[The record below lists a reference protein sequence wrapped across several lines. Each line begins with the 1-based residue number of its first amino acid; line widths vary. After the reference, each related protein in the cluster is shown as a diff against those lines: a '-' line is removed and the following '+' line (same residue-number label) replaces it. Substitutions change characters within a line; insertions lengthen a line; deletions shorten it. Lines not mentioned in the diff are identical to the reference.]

1 MSQLMNIIIF
11 SLIFSLASCG
21 SKEEKKDVEASTGEK
36 QTVFIKGDIKALYEG
51 TQLNKTSFLTL
62 DNYKD
67 FDNFLRVEYRL
78 YKNFDPVQTKKQ
90 KEAFENMSEE
100 ERSKQLKKGQLSK
113 KENVA
118 DNTQLTYS
126 FSKDDQTGD
135 IIYTDNKESIQL
147 FFKSDKRRALN
158 LYKLK
163 FKGEKEDLEMSFEV
177 LHYSVDE
184 RKQNF
189 SFLVKPEKYKDLEA
203 LYVFKFSKDT
213 KKKLV
218 GLSRKPY
225 EYFLG
230 PTKRAIIRKGS
241 EISLCTKDDSWMN
254 QEIEDAFEKWNLHM
268 PKDYMQFK
276 IVNQYPPISDV
287 NSKCIYLIEDY
298 AMTDPNGNS
307 VINGQVFATINVNT
321 REIVDTDMMISLEE
335 WKKNFE
341 YRDDMGTI
349 NSPSEKGREE
359 FYETAVHEM
368 GHILGL
374 AHAFSEDDVKG
385 KKSIMNY
392 EEHKE
397 FSDYDIESI
406 KNLYFEH
413 YEYSEL

>member
-1 MSQLMNIIIF
+1 M
-11 SLIFSLASCG
+11 IFSLAACG
-21 SKEEKKDVEASTGEK
+21 SKKEKKDVVASTGEK

-51 TQLNKTSFLTL
+51 TELNKTSFLTL

-67 FDNFLRVEYRL
+67 FDNFLRVEYRV
-78 YKNFDPVQTKKQ
+78 YKNFDLAQTEKQ
-90 KEAFENMSEE
+90 KKAFQKMSEE

-118 DNTQLTYS
+118 DNTQFTY
-126 FSKDDQTGD
+126 FFVKDDKTGN

-147 FFKSDKRRALN
+147 IFQVDRDRSLN
-158 LYKLK
+158 LSKLK
-163 FKGEKEDLEMSFEV
+163 FKGEKEDLEISFDV

-184 RKQNF
+184 KKQNF
-189 SFLVKPEKYKDLEA
+189 SFLVKPEKFKELEA
-203 LYVFKFSKDT
+203 LYIFKFSKDT

-218 GLSRKPY
+218 GLSQKPY

-230 PTKRAIIRKGS
+230 PTKKAVLRENSK
-241 EISLCTKDDSWMN
+241 ISLCTKNDSWMN
-254 QEIEDAFEKWNLHM
+254 NEVEDAFAKWNLHM
-268 PKDYMQFK
+268 PKDYLKFEIK
-276 IVNQYPPISDV
+276 RQYPPVSDV
-287 NSKCIYLIEDY
+287 NTKCIYIIEDY
-298 AMTDPNGNS
+298 AMTDPEGNS

-321 REIVDTDMMISLEE
+321 REIVDTDMMISIEE

-341 YRDDMGTI
+341 YRDGLGSID
-349 NSPSEKGREE
+349 NPSEKGREE

-374 AHAFSEDDVKG
+374 AHAFSEEDVKG

-406 KNLYFEH
+406 KNLYRDF
-413 YEYSEL
+413 YDPSEL